1 GVIMVTKTLAKE
13 WAQYNIRVNCIAP
26 GGIETRMLD
35 AMYAPLAD
43 DQKEAAKQG
52 FAQSVPLG
60 RAGEP
65 QEIADVMLFLA
76 SQASSYVTGQT
87 LLVDGGVLL

>member
-1 GVIMVTKTLAKE
+1 MEAPSMVKTHEFVDNLIHLLFPIKLDCGINQTNIELELERCSVKLKE
-13 WAQYNIRVNCIAP
+13 
-26 GGIETRMLD
+26 L
-35 AMYAPLAD
+35 LL
-43 DQKEAAKQG
+43 
-52 FAQSVPLG
+52 SVKGSL
-60 RAGEP
+60 AGEP